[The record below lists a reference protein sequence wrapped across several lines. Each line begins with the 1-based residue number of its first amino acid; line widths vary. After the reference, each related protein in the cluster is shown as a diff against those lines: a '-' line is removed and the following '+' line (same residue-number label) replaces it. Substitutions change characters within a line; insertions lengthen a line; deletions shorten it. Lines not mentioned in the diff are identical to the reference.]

1 MSKMQFDPEDPRLSA
16 YAFGEFDGAE
26 HASERAEIEALL
38 ASDERARAFVEEL
51 RATGAELERELAGE
65 PKLELSGAQ
74 RAAIASAATAP
85 ARPQLRLLPSL
96 RTFGALAAAAGVV
109 AAGIVGYRVWK
120 TNETEPTRQVKSGLD
135 SNLVASVE
143 LPAEPSELTDAG
155 TALAKK
161 DARAQTSSQNA
172 ERQRL
177 RDEIS
182 TSSIR
187 IKPSE
192 VAEGETLG
200 IEPKSSGTFRGAGD
214 SVPPGVA
221 TSSAPSAGLFY
232 GAEPASTGAT
242 ASAGAEL
249 AGKLEGLGYTGAP
262 GGPSRGALIRSA
274 RSLSSDDRYF
284 IADSEGDFKGH
295 TEDIFNEL
303 KAKEE
308 FNRESYAHIAENDF
322 KRTTDDP
329 MSTFSIDVDTASY
342 SNVRRMLVQE
352 NRLPDPGAVRI
363 EEMLN
368 YFRYAYP
375 VPETSTPFSVTT
387 EVASAPWAPNHRLVR
402 IGLRG
407 RDIPVQE
414 RKQNNLVF
422 LLDVSG
428 SMNEPAKLPL
438 VQRSMR
444 LLVEQLDERDRV
456 AIVVYAGSE
465 GLALPSTSCMS
476 KATILGAI
484 DNLHA
489 GGSTNG
495 GAGIKLAYKTA
506 RENLLKD
513 GTNRVVLCTDGDFN
527 VGTTSDSELV
537 RLIEE
542 ERKSGVFLSV
552 LGFGSGNLQDAKMEQ
567 LADKGNGNYA
577 YVDTLAEARKVLV
590 AEMGG
595 TLIPI
600 AKDVKLQIQFNPSFA
615 QAWRLIGY
623 ENRVLAHQDF
633 KDDTK
638 DAGELGAGTT
648 VTALYEVVPNS
659 VPFEAPDVD
668 PSRYQQTVPTLAAAS
683 GELLY
688 VKLRYKQ
695 PDGDVST
702 EISVPVLDRRLSVHE
717 ASTDFKFAASVA
729 GFGMLLRKSEHIGT
743 SFDIGQ
749 VQRLAVEGLGDDREG
764 YRAEFATLVAKARML
779 WPQPEPTAPRDELKS
794 GVK

>member
-1 MSKMQFDPEDPRLSA
+1 MSKMKFDPEDPRLSA
-16 YAFGEFDGAE
+16 YAFGELEGA
-26 HASERAEIEALL
+26 ERAEIEALL
-38 ASDERARAFVEEL
+38 ASDAQARAFVEEL

-65 PKLELSGAQ
+65 PKLELSSVQ
-74 RAAIASAATAP
+74 RAAIASAATEP
-85 ARPQLRLLPSL
+85 AHPRLRLLPSL

-109 AAGIVGYRVWK
+109 AAGIVGYGVWK
-120 TNETEPTRQVKSGLD
+120 KGNTESTRDAKLGLD
-135 SNLVASVE
+135 DSLVASVE
-143 LPAEPSELTDAG
+143 APRAQSELTDAG
-155 TALAKK
+155 TAYKK
-161 DARAQTSSQNA
+161 DARITDSRDALAKN
-172 ERQRL
+172 ERQEEL
-177 RDEIS
+177 GEDVAGLE
-182 TSSIR
+182 T
-187 IKPSE
+187 PGAA
-192 VAEGETLG
+192 AEGETEKLAFAPKAGGTYRGPGDTRPPSEVDSAALMSLG
-200 IEPKSSGTFRGAGD
+200 YTAQ
-214 SVPPGVA
+214 
-221 TSSAPSAGLFY
+221 
-232 GAEPASTGAT
+232 
-242 ASAGAEL
+242 ASAGN
-249 AGKLEGLGYTGAP
+249 GAP
-262 GGPSRGALIRSA
+262 AATPAAPATHASGRVAAMRSRVSMSAGEDPFVARGGGKAFDGQA
-274 RSLSSDDRYF
+274 GDGDVSLKS
-284 IADSEGDFKGH
+284 
-295 TEDIFNEL
+295 
-303 KAKEE
+303 KEA
-308 FNRESYAHIAENDF
+308 FNRENYAHVPENDF
-322 KRTTDDP
+322 VLSKDDP
-329 MSTFSIDVDTASY
+329 RSTFSIDVDTASY
-342 SNVRRMLVQE
+342 SNVRRMLMQE

-375 VPETSTPFSVTT
+375 APETSTPFSVTT
-387 EVASAPWAPNHRLVR
+387 EVGSAPWAPNHRLVR

-407 RDIPVQE
+407 RDIPVNE
-414 RKQNNLVF
+414 RKQNNIVF

-428 SMNEPAKLPL
+428 SMDDPAKLPL

-476 KATILGAI
+476 KAAILCAI

-495 GAGIKLAYKTA
+495 GAGIRLAYKTA
-506 RENLLKD
+506 RENLLKE

-527 VGTTSDSELV
+527 VGTTSDAELV

-577 YVDTLAEARKVLV
+577 YIDTLEEARKVLV

-600 AKDVKLQIQFNPSFA
+600 AKDVKLQIDFNPSFA

-648 VTALYEVVPNS
+648 VTALYEVIPVG
-659 VPFEAPDVD
+659 VPFEAPGVD
-668 PSRYQQTVPTLAAAS
+668 PSRYQQTVPTLTAAS
-683 GELLY
+683 GELLF

-695 PDGDVST
+695 PNGDTST
-702 EISVPVLDRRLSVHE
+702 EVTVPVTDRQMSLHE

-729 GFGMLLRKSEHIGT
+729 GFGMLLRKSQHVGT
-743 SFDIGQ
+743 DFDISD
-749 VQRLAVEGLGDDREG
+749 VRRLAVEGLGQDKEG
-764 YRAEFATLVAKARML
+764 YRAEFATLVAKARTL
-779 WPQPEPTAPRDELKS
+779 WPQPEPAAPREELKS